1 MTLYTPAPTPAPLP
15 IKIRVAYFRRLKSG
29 SLRTIVYWRTV
40 KADSKR
46 LQGRK
51 LVKHSVLIAGSFQT
65 FLTLPECVPAL
76 ASAVKNQFQAK
87 AASGEGGST
96 WRVAGVFTP
105 GRFGTGF

>member
-1 MTLYTPAPTPAPLP
+1 MTIYIPAPAAEPLL
-15 IKIRVAYFRRLKSG
+15 IKVRVSYTRRLKSG
-29 SLRTIVYWRTV
+29 SLRTIVYWRAV
-40 KADSKR
+40 KSDSKR

-51 LVKHSVLIAGSFQT
+51 LVKHSVLIGGVFQT

-76 ASAVKNQFQAK
+76 ASAVKREFQAK

-105 GRFGTGF
+105 NRFGF